1 MYCLLKYDM
10 AIHVPES
17 GYLNNS
23 GSVKQVVLSGL
34 CVPEQ
39 VFGFCIPNKC
49 LDSVYQISVEL
60 VAVLPTTFGHALKHM
75 LDVNRQKIN
84 C

>member
-1 MYCLLKYDM
+1 M
-10 AIHVPES
+10 AVHVPKS

-23 GSVKQVVLSGL
+23 GSVEQVALSGL
-34 CVPEQ
+34 RVPEQ
-39 VFGFCIPNKC
+39 VFGFCVPNKC
-49 LDSVYQISVEL
+49 SDSVYRISVEL
-60 VAVLPTTFGHALKHM
+60 VAVLPTAFGHALKHM